1 MSKRIVLLVSS
12 LAVIIGLMA
21 TSTSY
26 AWFTTSSK
34 KKQSITVLA
43 VSSVH
48 SARVSDLTAPYHTI
62 IMPGDNLVN
71 LDGKSAMLQIEN
83 QSTTDMQLRISVEYT
98 SCRNGKAEQVIYSAD
113 PETDDIE
120 VVFADRLWSKNIGT
134 NGTCYFYYMGDK
146 YESDELASLD
156 NVPVIDP
163 TTNTIYAVSKI
174 AYKNDISDVYSGQPV
189 NVKVIFESKQADNIT
204 WSAIDS
210 YDISGVGK

>member
-1 MSKRIVLLVSS
+1 MSKRIVLMVSS

-34 KKQSITVLA
+34 KKQSITVSV

-48 SARVSDLTAPYHTI
+48 SAHLADLTAPYHTI

-98 SCRNGKAEQVIYSAD
+98 SCKDGRAEQVSYSAD
-113 PETDDIE
+113 PEKDDIE
-120 VVFADRLWSKNIGT
+120 VVFADKLWSKNISS

-146 YESDELASLD
+146 YESDEIASLD
-156 NVPVIDP
+156 DVPVIDP
-163 TTNTIYAVSKI
+163 MLNTISVISKI
-174 AYKNDISDVYSGQPV
+174 AYKNDISANYSGQPV

-210 YDISGVGK
+210 YDVSGVGE